1 MWPVGGVTLHF
12 CFIVIII
19 ITITKLSGPQVPWC
33 PRCFSRIVHAQQAF
47 VAPEYSQLS
56 IISGGKTIKIQLV
69 PPTGDVTALHTE
81 YGLAKKEKRRRR
93 KKKKDSSVWFS
104 GDAGLDLNVNCRAEN
119 CMFVF
124 GLPWRGNGT
133 INSVVFTRLTYS
145 ADISDR
151 MTLQLH
157 TVTSKGDAMTDHD
170 LAPRGE

>member
-1 MWPVGGVTLHF
+1 MWPVGVGGVTLHF

-93 KKKKDSSVWFS
+93 RKKKTALFDFPVMLVWIWTSIVKLKTACLYLGFLEEATAQLTALSSR
-104 GDAGLDLNVNCRAEN
+104 D
-119 CMFVF
+119 
-124 GLPWRGNGT
+124 WR
-133 INSVVFTRLTYS
+133 
-145 ADISDR
+145 
-151 MTLQLH
+151 
-157 TVTSKGDAMTDHD
+157 TVQTFQIEWHCNYI
-170 LAPRGE
+170 L